1 MWRKEKFPE
10 KRDYSE
16 LGIIAQSFVIITEGE
31 NMTQSGGMEAV
42 SEFGCRKLCISTK
55 ILCFGKPDENL
66 QGFTVT
72 KISMVKILFL

>member
-1 MWRKEKFPE
+1 MSIQRGKGRGYASWKA
-10 KRDYSE
+10 
-16 LGIIAQSFVIITEGE
+16 LGRR
-31 NMTQSGGMEAV
+31 GGREPINQNEEESV
-42 SEFGCRKLCISTK
+42 GISTK